1 MIQSYVTKKIDKESK
16 FKGFKMNDYD
26 NVELLLDLIT
36 WKLSLLYLMLNRNV
50 INWVIVEYNVVRFVE
65 RKLNHF

>member
-1 MIQSYVTKKIDKESK
+1 MIQSCVTKKIDKESK

-36 WKLSLLYLMLNRNV
+36 WKLSLLYLMLKRNV
-50 INWVIVEYNVVRFVE
+50 INWVIVE
-65 RKLNHF
+65 